1 MAGPEITITLG
12 RAGQVVRKNR
22 AISDSARTDRR
33 PLSGSKR
40 SIRERLGNNVDELI
54 IKRQRGNADKRGSGI
69 RIGEND
75 LRLKLMRKNL
85 VNQKKRD
92 AEERE
97 RVGTSVKQSRTIR
110 TPVSVGVAHD
120 VSEQRGRFV
129 RRIPLTKSADDL
141 LYMEAL
147 RKSHSS
153 RTMDGLMRRSPD
165 RILRTYRDFSP
176 PRRVDEMR
184 QLPLSRSIEISRSE
198 QIFSDDAA
206 HQRRPDP
213 TATRVKPSLEAA
225 KATMRIPT
233 TSGMVQKNSYMGE
246 EPLTVAGLL
255 HSLGLGKYAIL
266 FQAEE
271 IDMAALRQM
280 GDQDLK
286 ELGIPMG
293 PRKKILL
300 ALLSRSKR
308 APP

>member
-1 MAGPEITITLG
+1 MAGPEVTITLG

-22 AISDSARTDRR
+22 AISDSARTNHRQ
-33 PLSGSKR
+33 LSGSKR
-40 SIRERLGNNVDELI
+40 SIKERLGNNVDELR
-54 IKRQRGNADKRGSGI
+54 IKRQRGNADNGGAGI
-69 RIGEND
+69 RVGKND

-85 VNQKKRD
+85 VNQKQRD
-92 AEERE
+92 AEERG
-97 RVGTSVKQSRTIR
+97 RVGTSAMQSRTIR
-110 TPVSVGVAHD
+110 TPVSASVAHGI
-120 VSEQRGRFV
+120 SEQRGRVV

-153 RTMDGLMRRSPD
+153 PRMDGLMRRSPD

-176 PRRVDEMR
+176 PRRANEMQ
-184 QLPLSRSIEISRSE
+184 QLPLSRPIEVSRSGH
-198 QIFSDDAA
+198 IFSDDVAYR
-206 HQRRPDP
+206 RRPDP
-213 TATRVKPSLEAA
+213 TATRVKASLEAA

-233 TSGMVQKNSYMGE
+233 RSGMVQKNSYMGE

-255 HSLGLGKYAIL
+255 HSLGLGKYVIL